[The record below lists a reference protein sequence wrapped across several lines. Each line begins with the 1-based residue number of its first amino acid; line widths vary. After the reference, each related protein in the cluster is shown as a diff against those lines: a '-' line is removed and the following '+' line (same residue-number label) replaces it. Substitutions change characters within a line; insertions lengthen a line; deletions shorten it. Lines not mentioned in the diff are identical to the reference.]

1 MTSKDDVV
9 FPSDTIAPM
18 PWRLL
23 LSLAVLASV
32 ILMIAS
38 KRRPLS
44 PANRRLFFAIR
55 LVLVVAIVALFYLT
69 FFARAA

>member
-1 MTSKDDVV
+1 
-9 FPSDTIAPM
+9 M

-32 ILMIAS
+32 VVMIAS

-44 PANRRLFFAIR
+44 PANRRLFFGIR
-55 LVLVVAIVALFYLT
+55 LVLVVAIVVLFYLT
-69 FFARAA
+69 FFGTAA

>member
-1 MTSKDDVV
+1 MK
-9 FPSDTIAPM
+9 
-18 PWRLL
+18 RLL

>member
-1 MTSKDDVV
+1 
-9 FPSDTIAPM
+9 M

-32 ILMIAS
+32 VLMIAS

-44 PANRRLFFAIR
+44 PSNRRLFFAVR
-55 LVLVVAIVALFYLT
+55 LALVVAIVVLFYLT
-69 FFARAA
+69 FFPTSA